1 MHVIAF
7 QTARLIIRQLRDDDA
22 PTLASYRSD
31 PQVARFLSWAMPYSQ
46 QRASELINRHLGRD
60 FDHPGESGLN
70 LAVVRTDTQ
79 ELIGDAH
86 IRHEGNDPRQGVIG
100 YVFAREVHGNGYA
113 TELARGMIA
122 RFFSTPA
129 AHRIAAYCD
138 ARNTARARV
147 LEKAG
152 MRHEA
157 TFVQG
162 AFARDRWVDEHAYG
176 LLRSEWLRQQ
186 SHEHLPAPAC
196 RKCQSARNAAFAA
209 DAPVLG

>member
-7 QTARLIIRQLRDDDA
+7 QTARLTIRQLCDDDA

-31 PQVARFLSWAMPYSQ
+31 PEVARFLSWAMPYSP

-70 LAVVRTDTQ
+70 LAVVRTDTR

-100 YVFAREVHGNGYA
+100 YVFARAFHGQGYA

-122 RFFSTPA
+122 LFFSKPA

-138 ARNTARARV
+138 ARNTASARV

-162 AFARDRWVDEHAYG
+162 TFSRDRWVDEHAFG

-186 SHEHLPAPAC
+186 SHERFHAPAC
-196 RKCQSARNAAFAA
+196 RTCRPARSVTFAA
-209 DAPVLG
+209 DPPLPG